1 MAKLVLICG
10 KLCCGKTTYAKRL
23 AKEIQA
29 VRLSCDDIML
39 SLFGKDLGDKHD
51 EVAQRVQ
58 RFLLK
63 QSLEM
68 LEAGVSVIVDFGFW
82 RKAQREEFASLYGL
96 FSFI

>member
-39 SLFGKDLGDKHD
+39 SLFGKDLGD
-51 EVAQRVQ
+51 
-58 RFLLK
+58 
-63 QSLEM
+63 
-68 LEAGVSVIVDFGFW
+68 
-82 RKAQREEFASLYGL
+82 
-96 FSFI
+96 